1 MEEYTIEDFR
11 EDLIN
16 DIQSDSL
23 TNRDYAEDV
32 FIEYCKSILIE
43 DYSLLSDLNLIY
55 YDYQY
60 KPSAP
65 KFKKMHLDA
74 SYLETSL
81 NTLNLLYCDYNN
93 DKIKNINNEFIN
105 DKFNQLTNFF
115 SNVLLGFFKSTAESE
130 PVTQLAFDIIKNLDE
145 IKKLHL
151 IIISTN
157 EKSSRLTTISANEIE
172 IAGRKYNVDITL
184 LDISSIFEAKK
195 ANFEKDK
202 ITIKTKDFGFE
213 GIPCI
218 KAEIDSKQY
227 DAYLAI
233 VPGKFLSDIY
243 LKYSARLLESNV
255 RSFLNTKSK
264 INKGIL
270 NTILNNKSCFFA
282 YNNGISTTADDIEL
296 DYIDGKGAIITSF
309 KNLQIINGGQTTASL
324 ANAVLKNN
332 ANLDGIYVQMKL
344 SIIKDND
351 NSSELVRSIAE
362 YANTQNKVTNA
373 DLKSNHPF
381 YVRIKEFS
389 DKIKAPLQKNSTIQ
403 EAWFFERARG
413 QYDQAKM
420 RLLTKKE
427 REKFEMHYPSKKKFT
442 KTDLAKY
449 INSYEMRPYDV
460 SWGGDVN
467 MIKFQE
473 YIKNEW
479 EKDNTK
485 FNELYFQELI
495 GKAIMFKTIE
505 TIISNEEWYINNK
518 GYRAQLVTYTFSKL
532 MYEIKSIGK
541 FFNFKKTWDKQE
553 LQQESVEDIK
563 NISKLCFDV
572 FNDPSR
578 QYLNIGEYCKREI
591 CWTKV
596 KEKQYNLTDLIK
608 ETLLDKE
615 DKFAEEKSAK
625 NEQKFN
631 NEISN
636 SVEIYNLGVKY
647 WTDLLEKGNQLC
659 VLNDNEKNMIEI
671 AIKYCK
677 FIYKELS
684 SKQVK
689 EIIQIKRKIEEI

>member
-23 TNRDYAEDV
+23 TNRDYPEEV

-43 DYSLLSDLNLIY
+43 DYSLLSDLNLTY

-172 IAGRKYNVDITL
+172 IAERKYNVDITL

-403 EAWFFERARG
+403 ESWFFERARG

-449 INSYEMRPYDV
+449 INSYEMRPFDV

-532 MYEIKSIGK
+532 IYEIKSIGK

-553 LQQESVEDIK
+553 LQPETVEDIK

-608 ETLLDKE
+608 GILLDKE

-647 WTDLLEKGNQLC
+647 WTDLLEKGNQLR

>member
-23 TNRDYAEDV
+23 TNRDYTDDV

-43 DYSLLSDLNLIY
+43 DYSLLSDLNLTY

-427 REKFEMHYPSKKKFT
+427 RENIVHLLKNFEITIVDLGDINTAIVTSGGINIKEINPKTMESKLIRGLFF
-442 KTDLAKY
+442 A
-449 INSYEMRPYDV
+449 
-460 SWGGDVN
+460 G
-467 MIKFQE
+467 
-473 YIKNEW
+473 
-479 EKDNTK
+479 
-485 FNELYFQELI
+485 ELI
-495 GKAIMFKTIE
+495 DVDAYTGGFNLQIAYST
-505 TIISNEEWYINNK
+505 
-518 GYRAQLVTYTFSKL
+518 GYTAG
-532 MYEIKSIGK
+532 ME
-541 FFNFKKTWDKQE
+541 N
-553 LQQESVEDIK
+553 
-563 NISKLCFDV
+563 
-572 FNDPSR
+572 
-578 QYLNIGEYCKREI
+578 
-591 CWTKV
+591 
-596 KEKQYNLTDLIK
+596 
-608 ETLLDKE
+608 
-615 DKFAEEKSAK
+615 
-625 NEQKFN
+625 
-631 NEISN
+631 
-636 SVEIYNLGVKY
+636 
-647 WTDLLEKGNQLC
+647 
-659 VLNDNEKNMIEI
+659 
-671 AIKYCK
+671 
-677 FIYKELS
+677 
-684 SKQVK
+684 
-689 EIIQIKRKIEEI
+689 

>member
-23 TNRDYAEDV
+23 TNRDYPDEV

-43 DYSLLSDLNLIY
+43 DYSLLSDLNLTY

-184 LDISSIFEAKK
+184 LDISSIFETKK

-202 ITIKTKDFGFE
+202 ITIKTKDFGFK

-218 KAEIDSKQY
+218 KAEINSKQY

-255 RSFLNTKSK
+255 RSFLNTKGK

-389 DKIKAPLQKNSTIQ
+389 DKIKASLQKNSTIQ

-427 REKFEMHYPSKKKFT
+427 REKFEMHYPSKKRFT

-449 INSYEMRPYDV
+449 INSYEMKPFDV

-467 MIKFQE
+467 MVRFQE

-479 EKDNTK
+479 DKDNTK

-553 LQQESVEDIK
+553 LQPEAVEDIK

-608 ETLLDKE
+608 GILLDKE

-631 NEISN
+631 IEIAN

-647 WTDLLEKGNQLC
+647 WTDLLEKGNQLR
-659 VLNDNEKNMIEI
+659 VLNENEKNMIEI

-689 EIIQIKRKIEEI
+689 EIIQIKRKIEGI

>member
-23 TNRDYAEDV
+23 TNRDYPDEV
-32 FIEYCKSILIE
+32 FIEYCKNILIE
-43 DYSLLSDLNLIY
+43 DYSLLSDLNLTY

-130 PVTQLAFDIIKNLDE
+130 PVTQLAFDIIKNLDG

-243 LKYSARLLESNV
+243 LKYSSRLLESNV
-255 RSFLNTKSK
+255 RSFLNTKGK

-296 DYIDGKGAIITSF
+296 DYIDGKGTIITSF

-449 INSYEMRPYDV
+449 INSYEMRPFDV

-467 MIKFQE
+467 MVRFQE

-572 FNDPSR
+572 FSDPSR

-596 KEKQYNLTDLIK
+596 KEKPYNLTDLIK
-608 ETLLDKE
+608 GILLDKE